1 MRTLLLAF
9 VVGILAAPALAQ
21 PVSFETPL
29 VKGGCRFIDDDG
41 EVGHYALK
49 RCPGLDGARVYTEAG
64 VNTVGLYFRWGR
76 QKYPGTVIKSD
87 SLGLKLEWRGTGAK
101 AAFKPYA
108 TIVTAVIKHVDQ
120 NGENEKRYNVLAVM
134 RMEQRNA
141 CLMALIDEAGNKNAL
156 ALARSTADA
165 EAPKFSCAKDKPR
178 IVGEPSYWAQ
188 QVIGFGDES
197 ETEKEPD

>member
-1 MRTLLLAF
+1 MRTLLLALM
-9 VVGILAAPALAQ
+9 VGTLAAPALAQ

-64 VNTVGLYFRWGR
+64 LHTVGLYFRWGR
-76 QKYPGTVIKSD
+76 QKYQGTVIKSD
-87 SLGLKLEWRGTGAK
+87 SLGLKLEWRGIGTK
-101 AAFKPYA
+101 AALKPYA
-108 TIVTAVIKHVDQ
+108 TIVTAVIKDIDQ

-134 RMEQRNA
+134 RMEKRNA

-178 IVGEPSYWAQ
+178 IVGEASYWAQ
-188 QVIGFGDES
+188 RVIGFGDEN
-197 ETEKEPD
+197 EKEAD

>member
-1 MRTLLLAF
+1 MRTLLLTLMM
-9 VVGILAAPALAQ
+9 GTLATPALAQ

-64 VNTVGLYFRWGR
+64 VRTVGLYFQWGR
-76 QKYPGTVIKSD
+76 QKYRGTVIRSD
-87 SLGLKLEWRGTGAK
+87 SLGLKLEWRGTGIK
-101 AAFKPYA
+101 ASFKPYA
-108 TIVTAVIKHVDQ
+108 TIVTAVIKDVDQ
-120 NGENEKRYNVLAVM
+120 NNENEKSYNVLAVM
-134 RMEQRNA
+134 RMEKRNA

-165 EAPKFSCAKDKPR
+165 EAPKFSCAKNKPR
-178 IVGEPSYWAQ
+178 VVGEPSHWAQ
-188 QVIGFGDES
+188 QVIGFGDED
-197 ETEKEPD
+197 ENEAN